1 MAVNTNE
8 IISDEPEG
16 PEEYPADGQDAGL
29 QPPDDTA
36 ILKELRDSESERKAI
51 RAIRRLPEGLDKVTF
66 GVAGAMALA
75 FVIWG
80 LTKTDS
86 LSAVS
91 NTALAWVTENTG
103 WLFVSLASFFVIFV
117 LWLALGR
124 FGNIPLGRDGEKP
137 EFRTVSWISMMFSCG
152 MGIGLVFYG
161 VAEPLYHYVSP
172 PPGTVDGST
181 PAAIQTAMA
190 TSIFHWSIHPWAMF
204 AVVGV
209 AMAYST
215 FRLGRRQL
223 ISSAFTS
230 LFGSR
235 VEGPAGKI
243 VNILAI
249 FATLFGTAASLGLGA
264 MQIASGVEFNGWV
277 GKVGSPVLVGVITVL
292 TICFVLSAVSGIS
305 RGIQWLSNINMIL
318 ALLLAVIV
326 FVLGPTLMILN
337 LIPSAIGDF
346 VRDLPAMASRT
357 ESGGDESVR
366 AWLSGWTIFY
376 WAWWVSWAP
385 FVGMFIARIS
395 RGRTIRQFV
404 TGVLLVP
411 SLVSVIWFSIFGG
424 TAFNIQLKAVESG
437 GASGSMVTMV
447 DGVPS
452 VDFQGALFDLIKHL
466 GSTPGVTLAIAVLAM
481 VLIGIFF
488 VTGADSASIVMG
500 SLSTNGRMEP
510 SKRVIV
516 FWGVL
521 TGAVAAIML
530 LAGGDDPGAALTSL
544 KNITIISALPF
555 AIVMFILCFALVRD
569 LRRDPL
575 AIRKKLADSV
585 VERAIRTAVDEHGG
599 GTFALVTKHDC
610 TEDCAAE
617 DWCPDKGAKT
627 E

>member
-1 MAVNTNE
+1 MTVDIHENTP
-8 IISDEPEG
+8 DG
-16 PEEYPADGQDAGL
+16 PGPKSP
-29 QPPDDTA
+29 PPDDTA
-36 ILKELRDSESERKAI
+36 ILQELKDSESER
-51 RAIRRLPEGLDKVTF
+51 RAVRTTKRLPEGLDKVTF
-66 GVAGAMALA
+66 GIAGAFALA
-75 FVIWG
+75 FVVWG
-80 LTKTDS
+80 LTNTAS
-86 LSAVS
+86 LAAVS

-117 LWLALGR
+117 LWLALGK
-124 FGNIPLGRDGEKP
+124 FGSIPLGRDGEKP
-137 EFRTVSWISMMFSCG
+137 EFRTLSWISMMFSCG

-161 VAEPLYHYVSP
+161 VAEPLFHYVSP
-172 PPGTVDGST
+172 PPGTVEGNT
-181 PAAIQTAMA
+181 PEAIQTAMA
-190 TSIFHWSIHPWAMF
+190 TSIFHWSVFPWAMF
-204 AVVGV
+204 AVVGI

-230 LFGSR
+230 LFGPR
-235 VEGPAGKI
+235 VDGLAGKF

-264 MQIASGVEFNGWV
+264 MQIASGIEFNGWV
-277 GKVGSPVLVGVITVL
+277 GTVASPVLVIVIVVL
-292 TICFVLSAVSGIS
+292 TVCFVLSAVSGIS
-305 RGIQWLSNINMIL
+305 RGIQWLSNINMVL

-326 FVLGPTLMILN
+326 FVLGPTLLILN
-337 LIPSAIGDF
+337 LIPSAIGEF
-346 VRDLPAMASRT
+346 FRDLPAMASRT
-357 ESGGDESVR
+357 ESAGDESVR
-366 AWLSGWTIFY
+366 AWMSGWTIFY
-376 WAWWVSWAP
+376 WAWWISWAP

-424 TAFNIQLKAVESG
+424 TAFNIQLKAAESK

-452 VDFQGALFDLIKHL
+452 VDFQGALFDLIRYL
-466 GSTPGVTLAIAVLAM
+466 GASPGVTLAIAILAM

-530 LAGGDDPGAALTSL
+530 LAGGGDPGAALTSL
-544 KNITIISALPF
+544 KNITIVSALPF
-555 AIVMFILCFALVRD
+555 AIVMFIMCIALVKD

-575 AIRKKLADSV
+575 ALRKKLADSV
-585 VERAIRTAVDEHGG
+585 VERAIRSAVDEHGG
-599 GTFALVTKHDC
+599 VPFELVTKHDC
-610 TEDCAAE
+610 TEVCGNDGG
-617 DWCPDKGAKT
+617 CPARNDR
-627 E
+627 EPN

>member
-1 MAVNTNE
+1 MAVNT
-8 IISDEPEG
+8 DEALSEDPDVPGAE
-16 PEEYPADGQDAGL
+16 PAEEPDTVRR
-29 QPPDDTA
+29 PPDDTM
-36 ILKELRDSESERKAI
+36 ILQELKDSESERKALPVI
-51 RAIRRLPEGLDKVTF
+51 PRLPEGLDKITF
-66 GVAGAMALA
+66 GVAGAFALA

-80 LTKTDS
+80 LANTAS
-86 LSAVS
+86 LSAAS
-91 NTALAWVTENTG
+91 NVALSWVTENTG
-103 WLFVSLASFFVIFV
+103 WFFVSLASFFVIFV

-137 EFRTVSWISMMFSCG
+137 EFRTVSWISMMFSAG

-181 PAAIQTAMA
+181 PEAIQTAMA

-204 AVVGV
+204 AVVGI

-230 LFGSR
+230 LFGPR

-264 MQIASGVEFNGWV
+264 MQIASGIEFNGWI
-277 GKVGSPVLVGVITVL
+277 GKVGSPVLVAVITVL
-292 TICFVLSAVSGIS
+292 TICFVLSAVSGIA

-318 ALLLAVIV
+318 ALLLAVLV
-326 FVLGPTLMILN
+326 FVLGPTLLILN

-357 ESGGDESVR
+357 ESAGDESVR
-366 AWLSGWTIFY
+366 AWMSGWTIFY

-424 TAFNIQLKAVESG
+424 AAFDVQLKAEASN
-437 GASGSMVTMV
+437 GASGSMVSMV
-447 DGVPS
+447 DGEPS
-452 VDFQGALFDLIKHL
+452 IDFEGAMFDLIQHL
-466 GSTPGVTLAIAVLAM
+466 GTGPGVTLAIAILAM
-481 VLIGIFF
+481 VLVGIFF

-530 LAGGDDPGAALTSL
+530 LAGGDDPGQALNGL
-544 KNITIISALPF
+544 KKITIASALPF
-555 AIVMFILCFALVRD
+555 AIVMFILCIALVKD

-575 AIRKKLADSV
+575 ALRKRLADSV
-585 VERAIRTAVDEHGG
+585 VERAIRSGVDEHGG
-599 GTFALVTKHDC
+599 VPFKLVTRHDC
-610 TEDCAAE
+610 TGTCESEAR
-617 DWCPDKGAKT
+617 CPGRGT
-627 E
+627 EA

>member
-1 MAVNTNE
+1 MAMNTDE
-8 IISDEPEG
+8 VLSDEPGGSEESLAEDPTTG
-16 PEEYPADGQDAGL
+16 PRT
-29 QPPDDTA
+29 PDDTA
-36 ILKELRDSESERKAI
+36 ILQELRDGESERKATGSM
-51 RAIRRLPEGLDKVTF
+51 RRLPEGLDKVTF
-66 GVAGAMALA
+66 GIAGACALA
-75 FVIWG
+75 FVVWG
-80 LTKTDS
+80 LTGTAS
-86 LSAVS
+86 LSAAS
-91 NTALAWVTENTG
+91 SAALSWVTENTG

-137 EFRTVSWISMMFSCG
+137 EYRTVSWISMMFSCG

-172 PPGTVDGST
+172 PPGTVDGNT
-181 PAAIQTAMA
+181 PEAIQTAMA

-204 AVVGV
+204 AVVGI

-230 LFGSR
+230 LFGRR

-264 MQIASGVEFNGWV
+264 MQIASGFEFNGWV

-292 TICFVLSAVSGIS
+292 TICFVASAVSGIS

-318 ALLLAVIV
+318 ALLLALIV
-326 FVLGPTLMILN
+326 FVLGPTLLILN
-337 LIPSAIGDF
+337 LIPSAIGEF
-346 VRDLPAMASRT
+346 VRDLPSMASRT
-357 ESGGDESVR
+357 ESAGDESVR
-366 AWLSGWTIFY
+366 AWMSGWTIFY

-411 SLVSVIWFSIFGG
+411 SLVGVLWFSIFGG
-424 TAFNIQLKAVESG
+424 AAFNIQLKAEASN

-447 DGVPS
+447 DGAPS

-466 GSTPGVTLAIAVLAM
+466 GASPGITLAIAVLAM

-500 SLSTNGRMEP
+500 SLSTNGRLES

-530 LAGGDDPGAALTSL
+530 LAGGNDPAAALTSL
-544 KNITIISALPF
+544 KNITIVSALPF
-555 AIVMFILCFALVRD
+555 AIVMFILCIALVKD

-575 AIRKKLADSV
+575 ALRKKLADSV
-585 VERAIRTAVDEHGG
+585 VERAIRTAVGEHGG
-599 GTFALVTKHDC
+599 VPFELVTKHDC
-610 TEDCAAE
+610 TDACAAE
-617 DWCPDKGAKT
+617 ERCPARST
-627 E
+627 ES